1 MRRFGCLWFG
11 GIHLGT
17 VTSEGHGVV
26 IVHFTYNCLCKSPRL
41 LTCTWSWKLYH
52 LPSSLRSITDGQDGT
67 SCASVNPA
75 EWQDWVYNPDVIA
88 FMKTHTHAH
97 TDCSC
102 GIYSTCTHSPWKKKV
117 TEERVN
123 LFSLRQVGVSSLFH
137 LPKSS
142 GKEQSSELGGGGGF
156 FLCVH
161 VCLIMAVKT

>member
-67 SCASVNPA
+67 SCTSVNPA

-88 FMKTHTHAH
+88 FMKTHKHAH

-102 GIYSTCTHSPWKKKV
+102 GIYSTCTHSPWKKKSQRKGS
-117 TEERVN
+117 TCFHSDRLACHPSFICLNPLGKSRV
-123 LFSLRQVGVSSLFH
+123 
-137 LPKSS
+137 
-142 GKEQSSELGGGGGF
+142 QSWGGGGSF
-156 FLCVH
+156 YVCMCV
-161 VCLIMAVKT
+161 